1 MCLPEESDCLVKKL
15 EATMCY
21 EQKMAEVIEAEKR
34 GELCYLMTLPVLLT
48 NRPSI
53 GCNTD
58 MGPLVHG
65 IKPSKIAS
73 IF

>member
-1 MCLPEESDCLVKKL
+1 MCLPEESDCLVKKFR
-15 EATMCY
+15 ATMSY

-34 GELCYLMTLPVLLT
+34 GELCYLMTSPPLST
-48 NRPSI
+48 NDPSLRH
-53 GCNTD
+53 NTD
-58 MGPLVHG
+58 IGPLVHG